1 MIRLTAEQYRAR
13 SKLGWIKRRANGKGA
28 NAATNWL
35 HKRADG
41 TYKLSKRGKYN
52 AKGRHIDGHWL
63 ASKAE
68 ADRYGQLLEMRD
80 RGMISELEM
89 QPEFPCR
96 VNGQLVCVYRADFR
110 YRIRPGQLGSRV
122 IIEDVKGMATDEYK
136 LKRKLVHALHPIEI
150 MEIRVPKRGG
160 IGHCRL
166 LTADQVGKAPGKEEA
181 WLNGSSTGLL
191 RSSGGSQS

>member
-1 MIRLTAEQYRAR
+1 MAFNFTPEQR
-13 SKLGWIKRRANGKGA
+13 SAYTKQGWVTRKANGRGENPA
-28 NAATNWL
+28 GNWL

-41 TYKLSKRGKYN
+41 TFKISKRTKYN

-80 RGMISELEM
+80 KGIISELEM
-89 QPEFPCR
+89 QPEYPCR
-96 VNGQLVCVYRADFR
+96 VNGQLVCTYRADFR
-110 YRIRPGQLGSRV
+110 YRTRPGQLGSRV
-122 IIEDVKGMATDEYK
+122 VIEDVKGMVTGLYA

-150 MEIRVPKRGG
+150 IEIKVPKRGG

-166 LTADQVGKAPGKEEA
+166 LTADQIGKPAGKEDR
-181 WLNGSSTGLL
+181 WTSQPSPGLL
-191 RSSGGSQS
+191 RSRRE